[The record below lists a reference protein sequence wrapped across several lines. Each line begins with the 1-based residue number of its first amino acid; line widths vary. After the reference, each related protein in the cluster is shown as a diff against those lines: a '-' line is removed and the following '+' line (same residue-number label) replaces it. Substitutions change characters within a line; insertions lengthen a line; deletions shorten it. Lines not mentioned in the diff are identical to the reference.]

1 MFQPDFTPVAH
12 SLGWSAAV
20 AALPLLVVFVL
31 LGGLK
36 VRAPLA
42 AAFGVATAALIA
54 GLVYHMPVGQVA
66 DSAVLGFAYGMFPIM
81 WLVLNAIWVYNLT
94 VATGY
99 LGVLRRSMA
108 SVSPDRRIQAL
119 IVAFCF
125 GALIE
130 GLAGFGTPVAITSL
144 MLIALG
150 FSPLR
155 AAALALVA
163 DTATVAFGAVGIP
176 IITLGGVTGLP
187 VAELSAM
194 VGRQTPILACVV
206 PFILIFMV
214 DRRNGIRQTWPA
226 AAVGGVTYAVAQFV
240 LSNFSVELTDIAAS
254 ILSAGAIVALLRV
267 WQPKVPLVTTGD
279 EVEEAGDVAGTGQ
292 VRDTAKVTEPPVA
305 SGHPRNGRVD
315 VLSPTAA
322 AVNGAAAE
330 DVVDKPRDVMVA
342 YAPYLI
348 IVAVFA
354 LSVWRPVGTALK
366 HGGTSF
372 RWPGLHIANAAH
384 KASAVT
390 VFKFDFLYS
399 AGTLLLLCGLLSML
413 VLRASARQGV
423 QAYVRAVTQ
432 LRTATLT
439 VGLVLA
445 LAYLMNLSGQTTTL
459 GLWIAGAGSL
469 LAVFSP
475 IIGWIG
481 VTITGSDT
489 SANSLFGALQV
500 SAANAA
506 GLNPVLLAA
515 ANSSGGVIGKM
526 LSPQS
531 LVIAT
536 AAVQM
541 KGKEGDLFRKVFK
554 WSMLLLALMCIL
566 VYLQS
571 TSWLGWMVV

>member
-1 MFQPDFTPVAH
+1 M
-12 SLGWSAAV
+12 
-20 AALPLLVVFVL
+20 
-31 LGGLK
+31 
-36 VRAPLA
+36 
-42 AAFGVATAALIA
+42 
-54 GLVYHMPVGQVA
+54 
-66 DSAVLGFAYGMFPIM
+66 
-81 WLVLNAIWVYNLT
+81 
-94 VATGY
+94 
-99 LGVLRRSMA
+99 
-108 SVSPDRRIQAL
+108 
-119 IVAFCF
+119 
-125 GALIE
+125 
-130 GLAGFGTPVAITSL
+130 
-144 MLIALG
+144 
-150 FSPLR
+150 
-155 AAALALVA
+155 
-163 DTATVAFGAVGIP
+163 
-176 IITLGGVTGLP
+176 
-187 VAELSAM
+187 
-194 VGRQTPILACVV
+194 
-206 PFILIFMV
+206 
-214 DRRNGIRQTWPA
+214 
-226 AAVGGVTYAVAQFV
+226 
-240 LSNFSVELTDIAAS
+240 
-254 ILSAGAIVALLRV
+254 
-267 WQPKVPLVTTGD
+267 
-279 EVEEAGDVAGTGQ
+279 
-292 VRDTAKVTEPPVA
+292 
-305 SGHPRNGRVD
+305 
-315 VLSPTAA
+315 
-322 AVNGAAAE
+322 
-330 DVVDKPRDVMVA
+330 
-342 YAPYLI
+342 
-348 IVAVFA
+348 
-354 LSVWRPVGTALK
+354 
-366 HGGTSF
+366 
-372 RWPGLHIANAAH
+372 
-384 KASAVT
+384 
-390 VFKFDFLYS
+390 
-399 AGTLLLLCGLLSML
+399 
-413 VLRASARQGV
+413 

>member
-1 MFQPDFTPVAH
+1 MFQPDYTPVAH

-20 AALPLLVVFVL
+20 AALPLVIMFVL
-31 LGGLK
+31 LGGLR
-36 VRAPLA
+36 VRAPIA
-42 AAFGVATAALIA
+42 AAIGLTISAIIA
-54 GLVYHMPVGQVA
+54 WLVYHMPIGQVA
-66 DSAVLGFAYGMFPIM
+66 NSAVLGFAYGMFPIM

-94 VATGY
+94 VATGH

-176 IITLGGVTGLP
+176 IITLAGVTGLP
-187 VAELSAM
+187 VGDLSAM

-214 DRRNGIRQTWPA
+214 DGRKGLKQAWPA
-226 AAVGGVTYAVAQFV
+226 AAVGGFTYGICQFIF
-240 LSNFSVELTDIAAS
+240 SHFSVELTDIASS
-254 ILSAGAIVALLRV
+254 IISAGAIVLLLRV
-267 WQPKVPLVTTGD
+267 WKPKVPLTSTA
-279 EVEEAGDVAGTGQ
+279 EETAAQNTDTEKE
-292 VRDTAKVTEPPVA
+292 DTATP
-305 SGHPRNGRVD
+305 SGSSGQPRSGGVD
-315 VLSPTAA
+315 VLSTTAA
-322 AVNGAAAE
+322 TAQVARE
-330 DVVDKPRDVMVA
+330 DVVDRPKDVMVA

-354 LSVWRPVGTALK
+354 LSVWKPVGNLLK

-372 RWPGLHIANAAH
+372 AWPGLHIANAAH
-384 KASAVT
+384 KPSAVT
-390 VFKFDFLYS
+390 IFKLDFLGS
-399 AGTLLLLCGLLSML
+399 AGTLLFICGLLSVL
-413 VLRASARQGV
+413 VLRASAGQAV
-423 QAYVRAVTQ
+423 QAYVRSVTQ

-445 LAYLMNLSGQTTTL
+445 LAYLLNLSGQTTTL

-469 LAVFSP
+469 LPIFSP

-506 GLNPVLLAA
+506 GLSPTLLAA

-536 AAVQM
+536 AAVDM

-554 WSMLLLALMCIL
+554 WSVILLFLMCVL

-571 TSWLGWMVV
+571 TSVLGWMVV

>member
-1 MFQPDFTPVAH
+1 MFQPVYTPIAH
-12 SLGWSAAV
+12 SLGWSAAA
-20 AALPLLVVFVL
+20 AALPLVTMFVL
-31 LGGLK
+31 LGGLR
-36 VRAPLA
+36 VRAPIA
-42 AAFGVATAALIA
+42 AAIGLATSAMVAWF
-54 GLVYHMPVGQVA
+54 VYHMPVVQIA
-66 DSAVLGFAYGMFPIM
+66 NSAALGFVYGMFPIM

-94 VATGY
+94 VETGY
-99 LGVLRRSMA
+99 LGVLRRSMT

-155 AAALALVA
+155 AASLALVA

-176 IITLGGVTGLP
+176 IITLSGVTGLP
-187 VAELSAM
+187 VGDLSAM
-194 VGRQTPILACVV
+194 VGRQTPFLACVV

-214 DRRNGIRQTWPA
+214 DGRKGIKQTWPA
-226 AAVGGVTYAVAQFV
+226 AAVGGGSYAISQFV
-240 LSNFSVELTDIAAS
+240 LSHFSVELTDIAAS
-254 ILSAGAIVALLRV
+254 IISAGAIVALLRV
-267 WQPKVPLVTTGD
+267 WHPKVPLVSTTE
-279 EVEEAGDVAGTGQ
+279 EVSAAEELTETEQ
-292 VRDTAKVTEPPVA
+292 VRETMAP
-305 SGHPRNGRVD
+305 SGHPHSGHLD
-315 VLSPTAA
+315 LISPAA
-322 AVNGAAAE
+322 ATARAARE
-330 DVVDKPRDVMVA
+330 EVVDTPRDVIVA
-342 YAPYLI
+342 YAPYLLV
-348 IVAVFA
+348 VAVFA
-354 LSVWRPVGTALK
+354 LSVWRPVSTFLK

-372 RWPGLHIANAAH
+372 AWPGLHIANAAH
-384 KASAVT
+384 KPSSMT
-390 VFKFDFLYS
+390 ILKFDFLSS
-399 AGTLLLLCGLLSML
+399 AGTLLFICGLLSMV
-413 VLRASARQGV
+413 VLRASAGQAVR
-423 QAYVRAVTQ
+423 AYVRSTIQ

-445 LAYLMNLSGQTTTL
+445 LAYLLNLSGQTTTL
-459 GLWIAGAGSL
+459 GLWIAGAGGL
-469 LAVFSP
+469 LAIFSP

-481 VTITGSDT
+481 VTVTGSDT

-506 GLNPVLLAA
+506 GLSPTLLAA

-541 KGKEGDLFRKVFK
+541 KGQEGDLFRKVFK
-554 WSMLLLALMCIL
+554 WSLLLLALMCVL

-571 TSWLGWMVV
+571 TSVLGWMVV